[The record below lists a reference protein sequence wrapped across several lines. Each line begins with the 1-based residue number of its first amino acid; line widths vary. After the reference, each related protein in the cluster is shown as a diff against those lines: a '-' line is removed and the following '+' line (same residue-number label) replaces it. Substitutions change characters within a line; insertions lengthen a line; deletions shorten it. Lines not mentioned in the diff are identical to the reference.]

1 MAMDRRTFTKSI
13 ASFLTSAA
21 GLSLFHTQLYAR
33 QYLTVEQAKTILW
46 GNEKLEPQVVKLTLA
61 QRKAIREGSKIRVR
75 RSKLQAW
82 KSQSGG
88 WFLLDYVIGKHEYI
102 DYAIALE
109 KNGAVRGLEILHYR
123 ESYGGDV
130 RHRRWRD
137 QFSGY
142 SHATNL
148 RLNKEVM
155 SITGATLSCRHLVE
169 GVNRINHTWRVALSM
184 L

>member
-1 MAMDRRTFTKSI
+1 MAMDRRTFTRSI
-13 ASFLTSAA
+13 ASFLTSTAS
-21 GLSLFHTQLYAR
+21 LSLFHTQLYAR
-33 QYLTVEQAKTILW
+33 QYLTIEQAQTILW
-46 GNEKLEPQVVKLTLA
+46 GNEKLEPLTVKLTLA
-61 QRKAIREGSKIRVR
+61 QKKEIRTGSKMRVR
-75 RSKLQAW
+75 RSNLRVW

-88 WFLLDYVIGKHEYI
+88 WFILDYVIGKHEYI

-130 RHRRWRD
+130 RHKRWRE

-142 SHATNL
+142 SHTTNL
-148 RLNKEVM
+148 RLNREVM
-155 SITGATLSCRHLVE
+155 SITGATMSCRHLVE
-169 GVNRINHTWRVALSM
+169 GVNRINHTWKVALSS